1 MKPYLINLINASIL
15 IIVGLFGYFGSETPS
30 VTALIPVFAGVIL
43 LLLIKGMKDE
53 NKVIAHVVVTLTLF
67 VFIALFKP
75 LMGAIA
81 RNNIGAIIRVLIM
94 ILTNLTA
101 LIIYIKS
108 FIDVRRNK
116 KI

>member
-15 IIVGLFGYFGSETPS
+15 IIVGLLGYFGSETPS

-43 LLLIKGMKDE
+43 LLLIKGMKDG

-75 LMGAIA
+75 LTGAIA
-81 RNNIGAIIRVLIM
+81 RNNTAAIIRVLIM

-116 KI
+116 KV